1 MMEYK
6 KSIVSILDDI
16 NLDISFNLSDK
27 EPRKPRLAK
36 KEIESI
42 VGSKNNFNINIINGR
57 FDENSSRLPKE
68 VELLGSQKIDN
79 DELKNYLNKLDN
91 NIISMNDGLA
101 TLGFTLKCKEGYVGD
116 VCVNY
121 INYFED
127 SFFNQFRN
135 NYVFEK
141 NCQLNIFERFF
152 SINEPSFP
160 QLNNTISQIS
170 LDKNAR
176 IKIFSAGSLCNH
188 SQSKNYASSF
198 ITQRNNSSFCYFSA
212 NLDTYW
218 SQKNTHVLLSEEG
231 AKCNLYSAECLNENQ
246 YSEHDIS
253 INHNA
258 PHCVSKQIYKGV
270 FDDNSTSS
278 FNSCAL
284 VARDAQKTV
293 AIQQNNNMILS
304 DYAMVKSNPQLEI
317 FADDVECAHGSTFG
331 QLDKDALFYLQ
342 ARGLKKPLAKKM
354 LIHAFLADVFENI
367 ENKEL
372 KNELLNNVDR
382 KIQSLSESNT

>member
-6 KSIVSILDDI
+6 SPIGSILNDM
-16 NLDISFNLSDK
+16 NLDIGFNLSEK
-27 EPRKPRLAK
+27 EPPKPRLAK

-42 VGSKNNFNINIINGR
+42 VGSNNRFNINIINGR
-57 FDENSSRLPKE
+57 FDEQSSSLPEE
-68 VELLGSQKIDN
+68 VELLGPQKIDN

-91 NIISMNDGLA
+91 NIISMNDGLT
-101 TLGFTLKCKEGYVGD
+101 TLGFTLKCGEGYVGN
-116 VCVNY
+116 VCINY
-121 INYFED
+121 INDFED

-135 NYVFEK
+135 NYVFGQ

-152 SINEPSFP
+152 SVNESLFP
-160 QLNNTISQIS
+160 QLNNTISHIS
-170 LDKNAR
+170 LDKNSR
-176 IKIFSAGSLCNH
+176 IKIFSAGSLSNH
-188 SQSKNYASSF
+188 SQSKSYASSF

-212 NLDTYW
+212 NLDTSW
-218 SQKNTHVLLSEEG
+218 SQKNTHIILSEDG

-270 FDDNSTSS
+270 FDGNSTSS
-278 FNSCAL
+278 FNSCVL
-284 VARDAQKTV
+284 VSRDAQKTV

-372 KNELLNNVDR
+372 KNELLNNVNR
-382 KIQSLSESNT
+382 KIQSLNESST